1 MIKKTYHLY
10 NSSTSRTSETVNHDK
25 NFFYPILGDS
35 NLMKRI
41 KQQIRF
47 ASEVNFPVFI
57 SGETGC
63 EKKDVAFNIHYH
75 SARSREPFICIPAN
89 LHNAQTYRD
98 YLCHCIEQIGN
109 GSIYLEEVDKLEP
122 SFKDELIFLLTQD
135 SFQDALIKNK
145 IRLIVSCTE
154 PFYNLPSEQQFIAKI
169 LGSSVPQFNF
179 HLPPLRERKQDIE
192 QHIQY
197 ILGRF
202 ERQVLFSDDAWEQL
216 KQYEWPGNIS
226 QLQNILLLITS
237 LDQTEITTD
246 DLARLGLCQKAT
258 PKVDLIEHLLRHE
271 QSSWTNMHP
280 ALTKA
285 LLFLSEHFHEDI
297 SLSQIAAASYT
308 SASHLSYL
316 FREHLGS
323 SFKSMLCQ
331 LRIREAQRL
340 IMTNPLIKITDVCMS
355 AGFGDL
361 SHFEKMFK
369 RYTGCT
375 PREFRQEQRREH
387 DYFVA
392 H

>member
-1 MIKKTYHLY
+1 MINKTNYLY
-10 NSSTSRTSETVNHDK
+10 DSSASRDSEAFNHSKDL
-25 NFFYPILGDS
+25 FYPILGDS

-41 KQQIRF
+41 TQQIRF
-47 ASEVNFPVFI
+47 ASEVDFPVFI
-57 SGETGC
+57 SGEPGC
-63 EKKDVAFNIHYH
+63 EKKDVACNIHYH
-75 SARSREPFICIPAN
+75 SSRSREPFICVPAN

-98 YLCHCIEQIGN
+98 YLCHCIEQVGK

-135 SFQDALIKNK
+135 SFQEALRKNK
-145 IRLIVSCTE
+145 IRLIVSCSE
-154 PFYNLPSEQQFIAKI
+154 PFCSLPSEQQFIAKI

-192 QHIQY
+192 QHIQF
-197 ILGRF
+197 ILSRF
-202 ERQVLFSDDAWEQL
+202 NRSILFSDNALEQL
-216 KQYEWPGNIS
+216 KKYEWPGNIS

-237 LDQTEITTD
+237 LEQTEITAD
-246 DLARLGLCQKAT
+246 DLVRLDLCQKVT
-258 PKVDLIEHLLRHE
+258 PKVDLIEHLLRHD
-271 QSSWTNMHP
+271 QTLWTNMHP
-280 ALTKA
+280 ALSKA
-285 LLFLSEHFHEDI
+285 LLFLSEHFHEEI

-323 SFKSMLCQ
+323 SFKTMLCQ

-369 RYTGCT
+369 RYAGCT
-375 PREFRQEQRREH
+375 PREYRQVQRREH